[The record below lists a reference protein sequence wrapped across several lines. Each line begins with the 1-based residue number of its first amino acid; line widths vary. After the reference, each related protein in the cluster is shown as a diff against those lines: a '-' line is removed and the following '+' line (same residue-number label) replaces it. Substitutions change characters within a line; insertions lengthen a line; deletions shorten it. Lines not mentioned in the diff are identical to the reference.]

1 MPGTVRHKEGVTP
14 VQKPDIPSTLATW
27 QISVQT
33 LGFGDCWSLVLI
45 RSRGWSRT
53 VEQEPLRAPARKDL
67 NIGLDIALWAD
78 LVSVESWF
86 AGLVSDLSWP
96 AAVAVATDI
105 FGFKIFGLTIVILL
119 ITILDSHMLPVKVQP
134 LNLPSFSSLT
144 NTHRTEQ

>member
-1 MPGTVRHKEGVTP
+1 M
-14 VQKPDIPSTLATW
+14 
-27 QISVQT
+27 
-33 LGFGDCWSLVLI
+33 
-45 RSRGWSRT
+45 
-53 VEQEPLRAPARKDL
+53 EQEPLRAPARKDL

-86 AGLVSDLSWP
+86 ADLVSDLSWP
-96 AAVAVATDI
+96 AAVATDI